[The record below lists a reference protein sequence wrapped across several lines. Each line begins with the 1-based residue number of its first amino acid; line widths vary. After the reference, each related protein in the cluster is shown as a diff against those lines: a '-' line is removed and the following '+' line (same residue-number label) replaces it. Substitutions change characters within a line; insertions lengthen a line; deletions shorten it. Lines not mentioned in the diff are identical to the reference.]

1 MEPQDKELGVC
12 VPGPSELAV
21 AAKLPALV
29 NTTDIRPG
37 EELLWEAM
45 PKAAQKKEAVEET
58 WRTDAN
64 KRAKGKASGQPPSK
78 KTR

>member
-1 MEPQDKELGVC
+1 MELQDKELAVC
-12 VPGPSELAV
+12 VPGPSGLAV
-21 AAKLPALV
+21 AAKLPVLA

-37 EELLWEAM
+37 EEFLWEAR
-45 PKAAQKKEAVEET
+45 PKAAQKKKALEET